1 MSFGDMLEGLAG
13 NFLQGQSPDHANV
26 AGSLLEML
34 NSSQGGGLQGLVQA
48 FHGNGLGNLVNS
60 WIGSGQNLPVS
71 GAQIESVL
79 GNDAIQALAAKTG
92 LNPCDVSSK
101 LSQVLPGLIDHLTPN
116 GSVPHTGGLVS
127 GGMGFLQSMTAAAGA
142 SSDASAPS
150 DSSSDSDSIQDSAS
164 ESSSSSIDDSDS
176 GSDSN

>member
-1 MSFGDMLEGLAG
+1 MGFGDMLEGLAG
-13 NFLQGQSPDHANV
+13 NFLQGQSQDHADV
-26 AGSLLEML
+26 ASSLLEML
-34 NSSQGGGLQGLVQA
+34 NNGQRGGIQGLVQA
-48 FHGNGLGNLVNS
+48 FHGNGLGDLVNS

-92 LNPCDVSSK
+92 LNPSDVSSK

-116 GSVPHTGGLVS
+116 GSVPQTGGLVS
-127 GGMGFLQSMTAAAGA
+127 SGLGFLQSMTETASA
-142 SSDASAPS
+142 SSAASAPS
-150 DSSSDSDSIQDSAS
+150 DSISDSDSTQDSAS
-164 ESSSSSIDDSDS
+164 ESSSSSGDDSDS